1 MNENKIVNLYPIDY
15 PFETL
20 VDRVDKGKLNLNPEF
35 QRKYKWD
42 KDGNER
48 ASKFIESCLMRIPL
62 PACYFAEK
70 TDNTQEVIDGVQ
82 RITTIKNFFS
92 DEFALEGL
100 TIFKELEGLKFSEL
114 GDYRAELE
122 TTTIR
127 CIVLRKDNKKELI
140 NEIFARLNRGAV
152 ELTAQEIRHAVY
164 PGVLDNLL
172 IELSQNPIIEEF
184 GKGERGTKTNDGRE
198 SEEIIL
204 RFFALNSDL
213 VDYDNKLSKYM
224 DKYMT
229 DTLNIEDSEILLLR
243 DKFNS
248 TLQKCINTFDDYLF
262 ANPTRTQ
269 PRQSLA
275 IYDLV
280 MWSFSNEEN
289 EFISNNKQA
298 LKDAFYELCE
308 SAEFNKTMAGG
319 VQQKHSILLRRR
331 LWSEKI
337 DAIKETNE

>member
-20 VDRVDKGKLNLNPEF
+20 VDRVKKGKLNLNPEF

-48 ASKFIESCLMRIPL
+48 ASKFIESCFMRIPL

-70 TDNTQEVIDGVQ
+70 GDNTQEVIDGVQ
-82 RITTIKNFFS
+82 RITTIKNFFN
-92 DEFALEGL
+92 DGFALEGL

-114 GDYRAELE
+114 GDYKSELE

-164 PGVLDNLL
+164 PGPLDNLL
-172 IELSQNPIIEEF
+172 IELSLNPIIEEF
-184 GKGERGTKTNDGRE
+184 GKGERGIKTNDGRE

-204 RFFALNSDL
+204 RFFALNNNL
-213 VDYDNKLSKYM
+213 NDYDNKLSKYM

-229 DTLNIEDSEILLLR
+229 DTLDKDDAEILLLKE
-243 DKFNS
+243 KFNT

-262 ANPTRTQ
+262 SNPTRAQ

-280 MWSFSNEEN
+280 MWSFSNEETD
-289 EFISNNKQA
+289 FITDNKQA
-298 LKDAFYELCE
+298 LKDAFYELCDSE
-308 SAEFNKTMAGG
+308 EFNKTMAGG
-319 VQQKHSILLRRR
+319 VQQKHSILTRRR
-331 LWSEKI
+331 LWTEKI
-337 DAIKETNE
+337 NKIKEDNE

>member
-1 MNENKIVNLYPIDY
+1 M
-15 PFETL
+15 
-20 VDRVDKGKLNLNPEF
+20 NPEF

-70 TDNTQEVIDGVQ
+70 PDNTQEVIDGVQ
-82 RITTIKNFFS
+82 RITTIKNFFN
-92 DEFALEGL
+92 DDFALEGL
-100 TIFKELEGLKFSEL
+100 TIFKELEGLKFSQL

-127 CIVLRKDNKKELI
+127 CVVLRKDNKKELI

-152 ELTAQEIRHAVY
+152 ELTPQEIRHAVY
-164 PGVLDNLL
+164 PGAIDNLL

-204 RFFALNSDL
+204 RFFALNNNLDG
-213 VDYDNKLSKYM
+213 YDNKLAKYM
-224 DKYMT
+224 DKYMAESVS
-229 DTLNIEDSEILLLR
+229 IEDTDVPLLKE
-243 DKFNS
+243 KFDS

-280 MWSFSNEEN
+280 MWSFSNEN
-289 EFISNNKQA
+289 DDFITNNKQA
-298 LKDAFYELCE
+298 IKDAFYQLCE
-308 SAEFNKTMAGG
+308 TTEFNKTMAGG
-319 VQQKHSILLRRR
+319 VQQKHSILTRRR
-331 LWSEKI
+331 LWAEKLNL
-337 DAIKETNE
+337 IKETNE

>member
-70 TDNTQEVIDGVQ
+70 IDNTQEVIDGVQ

-100 TIFKELEGLKFSEL
+100 TIFKELEGFKFSQL

-164 PGVLDNLL
+164 PGTLDNLL
-172 IELSQNPIIEEF
+172 IELSQNPIIEKF
-184 GKGERGTKTNDGRE
+184 GKGEGGTKTNDGRE

-213 VDYDNKLSKYM
+213 SDYDNKLSKYM

-229 DTLNIEDSEILLLR
+229 NTVNIEDSEIALLR
-243 DKFNS
+243 EKFNS
-248 TLQKCINTFDDYLF
+248 TLQKCNNTFDDYLF
-262 ANPTRTQ
+262 ANPTKTQ
-269 PRQSLA
+269 SRQSLA

-280 MWSFSNEEN
+280 MWSFSKEEN

-298 LKDAFYELCE
+298 LIDAFYKFCE
-308 SAEFNKTMAGG
+308 SPEFKKTMAGG
-319 VQQKHSILLRRR
+319 VQQKHSILLRRT

-337 DAIKETNE
+337 DAIKVANE